1 MKEEAGPP
9 LSEKGK
15 LIMRGGL
22 KWLMP
27 FTYQPSLK
35 LL

>member
-1 MKEEAGPP
+1 MREEAGPS

-15 LIMRGGL
+15 LKMPGGL
-22 KWLMP
+22 WWLMP

>member
-15 LIMRGGL
+15 LIMTGGL
-22 KWLMP
+22 KQLMS
-27 FTYQPSLK
+27 FIYQPSLK